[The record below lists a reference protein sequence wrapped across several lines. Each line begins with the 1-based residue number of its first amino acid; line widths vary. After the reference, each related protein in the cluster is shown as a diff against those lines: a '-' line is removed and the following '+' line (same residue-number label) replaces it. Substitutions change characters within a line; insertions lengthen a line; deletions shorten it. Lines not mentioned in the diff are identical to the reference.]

1 MNEFFKDYDLLLIPI
16 TAFPAFKAD
25 RWIPEDFDDTA
36 DIRSWTPF
44 GYPFNI
50 TQQPAISVPCAFTS
64 TGLPIGPQI
73 IAPRFCDHRVLK
85 AAYCFEN
92 ARPVTFG
99 RPLL

>member
-50 TQQPAISVPCAFTS
+50 TQQLAISIPCAFTS

-99 RPLL
+99 RPRL